1 MRDDFK
7 KYVGGNKKNNGCF
20 AYFEDG
26 RMLIGWNHVPMTKL
40 ERKRFFN
47 SRHLQKGRKIH

>member
-1 MRDDFK
+1 MRSDFK
-7 KYVGGNKKNNGCF
+7 KYVGGNKKNNGLF